1 MNLPPFPRRKII
13 IIKKKRKKFFVA
25 KKDKERPFLLQRRTR
40 KGKFCDLRGKTNPK
54 PSRNHA

>member
-1 MNLPPFPRRKII
+1 MI

-25 KKDKERPFLLQRRTR
+25 KKDKERPFLLQRRAR